1 MKHTFFE
8 KNQYQLV
15 KEFKKSKFTIQY
27 AWNHESTQLELVFDP
42 SQDYW
47 DDMVEKL
54 DNGTW
59 VHIVAK
65 VSVHYDGQE
74 ISSDFLGSVICED
87 PLKWFENDGA
97 DQVEGMVEEL
107 IEEAKVICINRLAKM
122 QADFS

>member
-1 MKHTFFE
+1 MTHTFFE
-8 KNQYQLV
+8 KNQYQIV
-15 KEFKKSKFTIQY
+15 KEFDKSQFKIQY
-27 AWNHESTQLELVFDP
+27 AWNYESTQLELVFDP

-65 VSVHYDGQE
+65 VSAHYDGEE

-97 DQVEGMVEEL
+97 DQVEGMVDKVVK
-107 IEEAKVICINRLAKM
+107 EARDICLKKLVKM
-122 QADFS
+122 QEDFS

>member
-15 KEFKKSKFTIQY
+15 KEFEKSKFTIQY

-47 DDMVEKL
+47 DEMVEKL

-65 VSVHYDGQE
+65 VSAHYDGEE
-74 ISSDFLGSVICED
+74 ISSDFLGSVICES
-87 PLKWFENDGA
+87 PEIWFDTDGA
-97 DQVEGMVEEL
+97 DQVEEMVGNV
-107 IEEAKVICINRLAKM
+107 IEEAKGICIKRLAKM
-122 QADFS
+122 QEDFS